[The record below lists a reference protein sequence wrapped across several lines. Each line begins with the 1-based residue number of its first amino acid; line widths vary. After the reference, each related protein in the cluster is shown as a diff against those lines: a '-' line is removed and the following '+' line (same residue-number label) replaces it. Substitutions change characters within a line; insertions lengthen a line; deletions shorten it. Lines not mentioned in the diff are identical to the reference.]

1 MISLREEMAQNP
13 SSTSQPAPFD
23 YPDPSPPPALHSA
36 RATRSLVAASDSINV
51 VATFQF
57 IPVLISLI
65 EHALATPLVRNELE
79 QCGKE
84 RREWSKIGKDAQRRE
99 TERWEV
105 IRKDLVAGADR
116 ETKAAVS
123 FDLGLLL

>member
-1 MISLREEMAQNP
+1 MAENL
-13 SSTSQPAPFD
+13 SSTSHSNAFTF
-23 YPDPSPPPALHSA
+23 PDPSPPPAFHTA
-36 RATRSLVAASDSINV
+36 RTTRSVAAPSDSINV

-57 IPVLISLI
+57 IPVLVSLI
-65 EHALATPLVRNELE
+65 EHSLATPLIRDELE
-79 QCGKE
+79 KCGKE

-123 FDLGLLL
+123 LAEIFRGYFS